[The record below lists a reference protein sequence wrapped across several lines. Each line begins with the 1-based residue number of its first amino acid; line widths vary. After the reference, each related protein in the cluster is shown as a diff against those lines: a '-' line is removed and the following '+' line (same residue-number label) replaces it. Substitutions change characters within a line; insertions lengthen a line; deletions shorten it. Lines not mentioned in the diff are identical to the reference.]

1 MCSDVPNALQSTF
14 VLAAIMAP
22 KGKIKAEGKSKA
34 DAKKKTSKRGAAEA
48 PTPIAMPNVSAKDVE
63 EAQKLLKDEAD
74 KRRANS
80 NMMYWLQTNGKRNNY
95 DALLPKDRKQFA
107 LMWYAWSLKDGDT
120 TKLTKRASGTEKIEK
135 DIGKWMC
142 KNQIIDKYGKDK
154 GESKIKVL
162 DAEPTRHRPDRD
174 TGEDGEWHREYKIF
188 EDGEEEAN
196 FDRCAHE
203 LNNTKEIQGVE
214 AMQEAEEDMA
224 SFKLLQ
230 GGDDPNASAAGSSGP
245 EKKIKVE
252 GELPNEDLKTFNK
265 LKTNPK
271 AVLRTIQDNIMELK
285 RMFERAKQP
294 ERAKYTEIL
303 RADITK
309 LLPKLKSDHNAV
321 EKLHLT
327 QDETIP
333 DPELLATARKLDKNF
348 EIITEIIMWYKRL
361 CPDDKKG
368 SQRHLIK
375 NKGSQSQR
383 RCLECN
389 SAFCKSRL
397 RIVAE
402 GGLQEASF
410 IHAIFQRSKL
420 KPTAS

>member
-1 MCSDVPNALQSTF
+1 MGPFKGPRGLIRYCSSSFVALLAICSDVPNALQSPF

-48 PTPIAMPNVSAKDVE
+48 PTPIAMPNVSAKEVE
-63 EAQKLLKDEAD
+63 EAHKLLQDEVNR
-74 KRRANS
+74 RRANS

-95 DALLPKDRKQFA
+95 AALLPKDRKQFA

-120 TKLTKRASGTEKIEK
+120 TKLTKRASGIEKIEK

-162 DAEPTRHRPDRD
+162 DAEPKRHRPDRD
-174 TGEDGEWHREYKIF
+174 TGEDGEWHSEYKIF
-188 EDGEEEAN
+188 EDEEEEAN

-203 LNNTKEIQGVE
+203 LNNTKEIQGEE

-230 GGDDPNASAAGSSGP
+230 GGDDPKASAAGSSGP

-252 GELPNEDLKTFNK
+252 GELPNEDLRTFNK

-327 QDETIP
+327 PDEAIP

-348 EIITEIIMWYKRL
+348 EIITEITMWYKRL

-368 SQRHLIK
+368 ANAISSK
-375 NKGSQSQR
+375 TKG
-383 RCLECN
+383 
-389 SAFCKSRL
+389 AK
-397 RIVAE
+397 
-402 GGLQEASF
+402 ASG
-410 IHAIFQRSKL
+410 A
-420 KPTAS
+420 A